1 MGRRVNERKAA
12 PSSSPIQCEP
22 GVAQGRSLFVVLFA
36 LLIAGCAVGPDYHRP
51 AIPAPAAFANEA
63 NVVTTNAPFRADWWH
78 GFNDPL
84 LERLVWQASTNNYDL
99 RRAEA
104 RLREA
109 RALWSEAR
117 FDYAPTVRAEAR
129 YDKAQLSKDAA
140 GPRKRR
146 GELYRAGFDAT
157 WELDIWGNVRRN
169 VEAARATVESVEA
182 TRDDVLITVQA
193 EVAAN
198 YIDLR
203 GSQLQLEVA
212 TRNAT
217 NQAQT
222 LELAIA
228 LLNGGQGTQ
237 LDVARARSLLHETL
251 ASVPA
256 VEASL
261 QSAMYRISVLCGLQP
276 TAQTNDLLATRAF
289 PTIPTELGLTSPT
302 ELLRNRPDVRAAERS
317 LAAATARIGV
327 ETADLFPRVTFHGQ
341 VALEASSVSG
351 LTSSGAEAYNFGP
364 RITWAAFDLGRVRQ
378 RIKAADARAEQ
389 ALAIYEQ
396 TVLLVLEETENALVA
411 LSRER
416 QRFAYLTEAERSA
429 AEAVQL
435 ARQRY
440 REGIADYLS
449 VLDAERTL
457 LDLQEQL
464 VTTRTLTLT
473 RLIAVYKALSGGVP
487 PRSQASAK

>member
-1 MGRRVNERKAA
+1 MFSAA
-12 PSSSPIQCEP
+12 
-22 GVAQGRSLFVVLFA
+22 FA
-36 LLIAGCAVGPDYHRP
+36 LLLAGCAVGPNYKPP
-51 AIPAPAAFANEA
+51 ATAAPTAFANA
-63 NVVTTNAPFRADWWH
+63 AGVTTTKAPFGAEWWRT
-78 GFNDPL
+78 FNDPL
-84 LERLVWQASTNNYDL
+84 LERFIAQASTNNYDL
-99 RRAEA
+99 RRAQA

-109 RALWSEAR
+109 RALWTEAR
-117 FDYAPTVRAEAR
+117 FDFAPTVRSGASYE
-129 YDKAQLSKDAA
+129 KSQFSETAA
-140 GPRKRR
+140 GTRSRR

-182 TRDDVLITVQA
+182 TRDDVLITIQA

-198 YIDLR
+198 YVELR
-203 GSQLQLEVA
+203 GTQAQLEVA

-222 LELAIA
+222 LDLAIA

-237 LDVARARSLLHETL
+237 LDVARARSLLNQTL
-251 ASVPA
+251 ASIPSLDA
-256 VEASL
+256 AL
-261 QSAMYRISVLCGLQP
+261 QSAMYRIAVLCGVQP
-276 TAQTNDLLATRAF
+276 TALTNELLARQTF
-289 PTIPTELGLTSPT
+289 PKIPTELALTSPT

-327 ETADLFPRVTFHGQ
+327 EVADLFPRVTFNGS
-341 VALEASSVSG
+341 VGLAASSFAR
-351 LTSSGAEAYNFGP
+351 LTSPGADAYSFGP

-389 ALAIYEQ
+389 AVATYEQ

-411 LSRER
+411 LGRER
-416 QRFAYLTEAERSA
+416 QRFAYLTEAERSG

-457 LDLQEQL
+457 LNLQEQL
-464 VTTRTLTLT
+464 VRAQTLTVT

-487 PRSQASAK
+487 VPSRSSSR